1 MEILILKLNH
11 KVRGILGFSTPL
23 LNCPKFYTS
32 RFLFYYFS
40 SLDLFFSFSKYK
52 SICSLL
58 HQIDLFS
65 FVLPRFVLFLQIM
78 ASSSGSVAG
87 SGTENR
93 GFIKPTGDNLDIF
106 WKWNSYTDASKK
118 TIVCDFCFHPSKT
131 CFILMGCHFE
141 YF

>member
-1 MEILILKLNH
+1 
-11 KVRGILGFSTPL
+11 
-23 LNCPKFYTS
+23 
-32 RFLFYYFS
+32 
-40 SLDLFFSFSKYK
+40 
-52 SICSLL
+52 
-58 HQIDLFS
+58 
-65 FVLPRFVLFLQIM
+65 M

-131 CFILMGCHFE
+131 CFIML
-141 YF
+141 YFNGMSF